1 MVTGQGRRSSEA
13 FSHWEYLLLFKV
25 VMKRVSEKKKTYL
38 SVRNKYIKKEDSLG
52 VRKPLTLEKRDTC
65 FLSLGS

>member
-1 MVTGQGRRSSEA
+1 
-13 FSHWEYLLLFKV
+13 
-25 VMKRVSEKKKTYL
+25 MKRVSEKKKTYL